1 MNFLKR
7 TLSLITVLLML
18 SNNVYAEET
27 KSVSFLATKDGD
39 NISVVKSDL
48 TSEVDNSEL
57 IVKVVK
63 YVDDVETIVY
73 QGPLGGYDNGL
84 WNFTDF
90 SQIQFMVI
98 FNWEAPDDGG
108 TYIIPIEEA
117 QTVKTTAQESY
128 SLSNN
133 NSDCYEIKSIE
144 FKDAEGMS
152 CDGITANGCISSV
165 ELTKTSE
172 TAPDGVL
179 LLVSYRNGRMEDFKV
194 VNVSSEIDVDASVSY
209 DVDLDFGNDVSGVT
223 VKAMLWESLNSLKPL
238 SNIFVPSAN
247 NASSSISINIE
258 DGNSEILTL
267 EGYSVEN
274 FDDIVYTVNYNSSD
288 VDLVDCVANTPIAEL
303 EAGIYGNIEII
314 TNIDGVLRFKRN
326 TEIPNGKVWSG
337 VVNRIR
343 FVGKKDS
350 ATTISVN
357 IEREG

>member
-1 MNFLKR
+1 MNFFKR
-7 TLSLITVLLML
+7 TISLIIVMLLL
-18 SNNVYAEET
+18 SNNTYAEET
-27 KSVSFLATKDGD
+27 
-39 NISVVKSDL
+39 
-48 TSEVDNSEL
+48 
-57 IVKVVK
+57 
-63 YVDDVETIVY
+63 
-73 QGPLGGYDNGL
+73 
-84 WNFTDF
+84 
-90 SQIQFMVI
+90 QII
-98 FNWEAPDDGG
+98 
-108 TYIIPIEEA
+108 
-117 QTVKTTAQESY
+117 KTTAQESY

-144 FKDAEGMS
+144 FKDADGML

-165 ELTKTSE
+165 ELTKISE

-194 VNVSSEIDVDASVSY
+194 VNVSSEIDVDTSVSY

-223 VKAMLWESLNSLKPL
+223 VKAMLWESLSSLKPL
-238 SNIFVPSAN
+238 SNIFVPSAS
-247 NASSSISINIE
+247 NASSSISIDIE
-258 DGNSEILTL
+258 DGKSEILTL

-288 VDLVDCVANTPIAEL
+288 VDLVDCVANTPITEL
-303 EAGIYGNIEII
+303 ETGIYGNIEII
-314 TNIDGVLRFKRN
+314 TNTDGVLKFKRN
-326 TEIPNGKVWSG
+326 AEIPDGKVWSG

>member
-1 MNFLKR
+1 MKFLKR
-7 TLSLITVLLML
+7 TISLITILLLL
-18 SNNVYAEET
+18 SSNTYAEET
-27 KSVSFLATKDGD
+27 KTLSFLATTDGE
-39 NISVVKSDL
+39 NISVVESDM
-48 TSEVDNSEL
+48 TSEIDNSEL

-63 YVDDVETIVY
+63 YVNDEEVVIY

-90 SQIQFMVI
+90 SKIQFMVI
-98 FNWEAPDDGG
+98 FNWEAPDNGG
-108 TYIIPIEEA
+108 IYIIPIEET
-117 QTVKTTAQESY
+117 QTLKTTVQESY

-144 FKDAEGMS
+144 FKDADGEI

-165 ELTKTSE
+165 ELTKISE
-172 TAPDGVL
+172 IAPDGVL

-194 VNVSSEIDVDASVSY
+194 VNVLSEIDVDESVSY

-223 VKAMLWESLNSLKPL
+223 VKAMLWESLSSLKPL
-238 SNIFVPSAN
+238 SNIFVPSNN

-258 DGNSEILTL
+258 DGKSEILTL

-288 VDLVDCVANTPIAEL
+288 VDLVDCVANTPITEL
-303 EAGIYGNIEII
+303 ETGTYGNIEII
-314 TNIDGVLRFKRN
+314 TNTDGVLKFKRN
-326 TEIPNGKVWSG
+326 TEIPDGKVWSG